1 MFWLISSS
9 NLNIIY
15 TDVIN
20 SNLELFQSRH
30 ENLNVRRILP
40 CKIYEIEDLGFINS
54 LSTHILSARIHS
66 LEEHTSVTFSLKA
79 STTKQIYHEEKNE
92 QMNYEEKKAK
102 ASATDK
108 FSSP

>member
-1 MFWLISSS
+1 MKMLFWLISSS

-30 ENLNVRRILP
+30 EKLNVRRILP
-40 CKIYEIEDLGFINS
+40 CKIYEIEDMGFINS
-54 LSTHILSARIHS
+54 LSTLILSARIHS

-79 STTKQIYHEEKNE
+79 STTKQFE
-92 QMNYEEKKAK
+92 
-102 ASATDK
+102 
-108 FSSP
+108 SSH